1 MIDTLLHI
9 KYLKITII
17 NLVIDTLN
25 KALDKEK
32 DVHGLIIHSDQG
44 FQYTS
49 YKYKAIC
56 ESKGI
61 QISMSIK
68 GTPIEGSPIKS

>member
-44 FQYTS
+44 F
-49 YKYKAIC
+49 
-56 ESKGI
+56 
-61 QISMSIK
+61 
-68 GTPIEGSPIKS
+68 